1 MAKSIDKLIIN
12 SPHEEPKQ
20 HWFYER
26 DTRNFYIKEGRRPA
40 GYVMATPNSKAFD
53 DPGIN
58 QIRPRVKAWRE
69 AGYPGVTGITKRLLD
84 HWIDPEE
91 RKDRRFFFCQLEA
104 IETLIWLTEAPAAD
118 KVGIEIKG
126 DGGEIERW
134 CSKMA
139 TGSGKTI
146 IMAMI
151 IAWNFLNKVTNPTDA
166 RFSKYALVVAPGLT
180 VKSRLQVLY
189 PTNKDNYYEEF
200 NIVPASLMDK
210 LRQGKIIIHN
220 WHTLAW
226 DTQDKLDAKIEKG
239 QLRSVDKRK
248 RTEISGEAYVKQ
260 VLGEM
265 SNARNIIVLNDEA
278 HHAWRLNP
286 EAEGKYQRIGS
297 DKDSAEEAT
306 IWVGGLDRIHQQ
318 RNILRCYDMS
328 ATPFSPSGKKAAE
341 ESLFSWIVSD
351 FGLNDAIESG
361 LVKTPRVVVRDD
373 SKRTKELKTRLY
385 HIYMDNDVKD
395 DINRKA
401 DETEPLPDLV
411 INAYYLL
418 GKDWLETKK
427 DWEKAGH
434 KIPPVMIT
442 VANRTETSS
451 RIKYAFDHNQILISE
466 LCNPDKTL
474 QIDSKVLN
482 EAESETEA
490 FEIDIEPDNEE
501 PKLTKKQQAELLRQ
515 TVDSVGKVGELGEQ
529 VQNVI
534 SVGMLSEGWD
544 AKTVTHIMGLRA
556 FSSQLLCE
564 QVIGRGLRRVSYD
577 VGEDG
582 LFEAEYVNIFG
593 VPFTF
598 LPHEGGDGPPP
609 PPPPP
614 KTKIEPVP
622 EKAEHEIT
630 WPNILRIDHVFKPKL
645 SLDWDKVRVLEIDP
659 YESITEAELA
669 AIIAGKA
676 NEKVR
681 SAIGLEQI
689 AEYTRI
695 QTIIFKIASTIYNS
709 ERRPEWKGSKE
720 IFLAQIVRLVEQF
733 IASEKIRIKHDLFHQ
748 DDSKRKILIILNMN
762 KIIQHIWSE
771 IRAENTQKL
780 TAVFD
785 KERPIRSTSDVRT
798 WYTSKPCEWTDKS
811 HISHCVYDSGWEASE
826 GYFLDKSDFVKS
838 FVKNDH
844 LGYFILYNFKGV
856 IRKYYPDFMIR
867 LVNGEYLILETKG
880 VDSQQNQTKRE
891 FLNEWVKAVNIHG
904 GFGKWNWDVSFHPSD
919 LNGLLLKVLI
929 SGEIKKEINS
939 HFGYNSKLEKL
950 SNSLINSI
958 IDKQCTSLNLSDFK
972 EISEKCECDLEEVF
986 SIVGLLSNPNKR
998 LIKQEFQY
1006 SDEKETIKVAEV
1018 HSKFRKFW
1026 KDKTISEKEWVEWA
1040 EKIEVKWN
1048 VQLDSLN
1055 YEQ

>member
-1 MAKSIDKLIIN
+1 MAKNIDKLIIN
-12 SPHEEPKQ
+12 SPHEEPY
-20 HWFYER
+20 HYWFYDRENR
-26 DTRNFYIKEGRRPA
+26 DFHIRDGRRPA
-40 GYVMATPNSKAFD
+40 GYLMATPNSQAFD
-53 DPGIN
+53 DPGIFIEIDIVN
-58 QIRPRVKAWRE
+58 KIRPRVTAWRE
-69 AGYPGVTGITKRLLD
+69 AGYPGVTGITQRLLEY
-84 HWIDPEE
+84 WQDPKE

-104 IETLIWLTEAPAAD
+104 IETLIWITEAPAAD
-118 KVGIEIKG
+118 KVGITIQG

-134 CSKMA
+134 CNKMA

-151 IAWNFLNKVTNPTDA
+151 IAWNFLNKVTNPTDT

-189 PTNKDNYYEEF
+189 PTNEENYYEEF

-220 WHTLAW
+220 WHSLAW
-226 DTQDKLDAKIEKG
+226 DTQDKIDAKIKKG
-239 QLRSVDKRK
+239 QIRSVDKRK
-248 RTEISGEAYVKQ
+248 HVEISGEAYIKK

-278 HHAWRLNP
+278 HHAWRVNP
-286 EAEGKYQRIGS
+286 EAVGKYTRAGS
-297 DKDSAEEAT
+297 EKDSAEEAT
-306 IWVGGLDRIHQQ
+306 IWVGGLDRIHKQ
-318 RNILRCYDMS
+318 RGILRCFDMS

-373 SKRTKELKTRLY
+373 SERTKELKSRLY
-385 HIYMDNDVKD
+385 HIYMDDEVKD

-401 DETEPLPDLV
+401 DEAEPLPDLV

-418 GKDWLETKK
+418 GKDWLEAKK
-427 DWEKAGH
+427 EWKSVGH
-434 KIPPVMIT
+434 KVPPVIIT

-451 RIKYAFDHNQILISE
+451 RIKYAFDHNQILIPD
-466 LCNPDKTL
+466 LCNTAKTL
-474 QIDSKVLN
+474 QIDSKVLDI
-482 EAESETEA
+482 AESKTEA
-490 FEIDIEPDNEE
+490 IEIEIEDEE
-501 PKLTKKQQAELLRQ
+501 ATPKLTKKLQAELLRQ
-515 TVDSVGKVGELGEQ
+515 KVDTVGKIGQPGEQ
-529 VQNVI
+529 IQNVI

-577 VGEDG
+577 IGEDG

-614 KTKIEPVP
+614 KTKIEPVQ
-622 EKAEHEIT
+622 EKSEHQIS
-630 WPNILRIDHVFKPKL
+630 WPNIIRIDHIYKPKL
-645 SLDWDKVRVLEIDP
+645 SLNWDNIRVLEIDP

-676 NEKVR
+676 NSKVK
-681 SAIGLEQI
+681 AEIGLKQI
-689 AEYTRI
+689 AENTRVQSI
-695 QTIIFKIASTIYNS
+695 VFRIASTIYNS
-709 ERRPEWKGSKE
+709 EKKSDWKGSKE
-720 IFLAQIVRLVEQF
+720 VFLAQVVRLVEQF
-733 IASEKIRIKHDLFHQ
+733 IESDKIRIKYDLFYR
-748 DDSKRKILIILNMN
+748 DNSKRKILIILNMN
-762 KIIQHIWSE
+762 KIIQHIWTE

-780 TAVFD
+780 TPIFD
-785 KERPIRSTSDVRT
+785 RERPIRSTADVRT

-826 GYFLDKSDFVKS
+826 AYFLDKSNLVES

-844 LGYFILYNFKGV
+844 LGFYILYNHKGV

-867 LVNGEYLILETKG
+867 LANGEYLILETKG
-880 VDSQQNQTKRE
+880 VDSQQNKTKRE
-891 FLNEWVKAVNIHG
+891 FLNEWVNAINNHG
-904 GFGKWNWDVSFHPSD
+904 GFGKWNWNVSFHPSD
-919 LNGLLLKVLI
+919 MEQILKKYL
-929 SGEIKKEINS
+929 
-939 HFGYNSKLEKL
+939 
-950 SNSLINSI
+950 
-958 IDKQCTSLNLSDFK
+958 
-972 EISEKCECDLEEVF
+972 
-986 SIVGLLSNPNKR
+986 
-998 LIKQEFQY
+998 
-1006 SDEKETIKVAEV
+1006 
-1018 HSKFRKFW
+1018 
-1026 KDKTISEKEWVEWA
+1026 
-1040 EKIEVKWN
+1040 KWIPA
-1048 VQLDSLN
+1048 
-1055 YEQ
+1055 

>member
-53 DPGIN
+53 DPGIFVEIDTVN

-69 AGYPGVTGITKRLLD
+69 AGYPGLTGITKRLLD
-84 HWIDPEE
+84 HWQDPEE

-104 IETLIWLTEAPAAD
+104 IETLIWLTEAPSAE
-118 KVGIEIKG
+118 KVGIDIKG

-248 RTEISGEAYVKQ
+248 RIEISGEAYVKQ

-286 EAEGKYQRIGS
+286 EAEGKYRRIGS

-373 SKRTKELKTRLY
+373 SERTKELKSRLY
-385 HIYMDNDVKD
+385 HIYVDDEVKD

-401 DETEPLPDLV
+401 EETEPLPDLV

-418 GKDWLETKK
+418 GKDWLETKN
-427 DWEKAGH
+427 DWEKVGH
-434 KIPPVMIT
+434 KVPPVMIT

-451 RIKYAFDHNQILISE
+451 RIKYAFDHNQILIPD
-466 LCNPDKTL
+466 LCIPEKTL

-490 FEIDIEPDNEE
+490 VEIIIETDEE
-501 PKLTKKQQAELLRQ
+501 SEEATPKLTRKQQAELLRQ
-515 TVDSVGKVGELGEQ
+515 TVDSVGKSGEPGEQ

-577 VGEDG
+577 VGDDG

-609 PPPPP
+609 PPPAP
-614 KTKIEPVP
+614 KTKIEPVQD
-622 EKAEHEIT
+622 KGEHEIS
-630 WPNILRIDHVFKPKL
+630 WPNILRIDHVYRPIL
-645 SLDWDKVRVLEIDP
+645 QLDWSKVRTLEIDP

-669 AIIAGKA
+669 AIISGKA
-676 NEKVR
+676 NDKVR
-681 SAIGLEQI
+681 SLIGLEQI
-689 AEYTRI
+689 AEDTRV
-695 QTIIFKIASTIYNS
+695 QTIVFRIASTIYNS
-709 ERRPEWKGSKE
+709 EKRPDWKGSKE
-720 IFLAQIVRLVEQF
+720 IFLAQVVRLVEQF
-733 IASEKIRIKHDLFHQ
+733 IASDKITVKHDLFHQ
-748 DDSKRKILIILNMN
+748 DNSKRKILIILNMN
-762 KIIQHIWSE
+762 KIIQHIWTQ
-771 IRAENTQKL
+771 IRAENTEKL
-780 TAVFD
+780 SAVFD
-785 KERPIRSTSDVRT
+785 KERPIRSTGDMRT
-798 WYTSKPCEWTDKS
+798 WYTSKPCEGLDKS

-826 GYFLDKSDFVKS
+826 AYFFEKSDLVKS

-844 LGYFILYNFKGV
+844 LGFFILYNFNGV

-867 LVNGEYLILETKG
+867 LINGEYLILETKG
-880 VDSQQNQTKRE
+880 LDSQQNQTKRE
-891 FLNEWVKAVNIHG
+891 FLNEWVKAVNTHG
-904 GFGKWNWDVSFHPSD
+904 GFGKWNWDVSFHPAD
-919 LNGLLLKVLI
+919 IK
-929 SGEIKKEINS
+929 EKIKKC
-939 HFGYNSKLEKL
+939 LEL
-950 SNSLINSI
+950 
-958 IDKQCTSLNLSDFK
+958 
-972 EISEKCECDLEEVF
+972 
-986 SIVGLLSNPNKR
+986 
-998 LIKQEFQY
+998 
-1006 SDEKETIKVAEV
+1006 
-1018 HSKFRKFW
+1018 
-1026 KDKTISEKEWVEWA
+1026 
-1040 EKIEVKWN
+1040 
-1048 VQLDSLN
+1048 QLA
-1055 YEQ
+1055 